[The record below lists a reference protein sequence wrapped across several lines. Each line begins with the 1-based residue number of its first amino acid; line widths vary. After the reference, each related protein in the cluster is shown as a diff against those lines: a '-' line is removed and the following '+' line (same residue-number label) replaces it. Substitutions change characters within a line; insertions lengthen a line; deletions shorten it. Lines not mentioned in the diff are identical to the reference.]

1 MQSDTMYYGYKY
13 RKNRIH
19 MFASGNQEMKT
30 GLGKCIGTIN
40 CVCSHFFLKITQDL
54 GGYI

>member
-19 MFASGNQEMKT
+19 MFGSGNQEMKT
-30 GLGKCIGTIN
+30 GLGN
-40 CVCSHFFLKITQDL
+40 V
-54 GGYI
+54 